1 MTTYEVEQCTRDAM
15 CICVINI
22 FNAVSVEMEGESK
35 RRTLEQLS
43 MLSKMIMSDTD
54 FKPIK

>member
-15 CICVINI
+15 CICIINI
-22 FNAVSVEMEGESK
+22 FNAVSVSDLETK
-35 RRTLEQLS
+35 PWILEQLS

-54 FKPIK
+54 FKPSM

>member
-15 CICVINI
+15 CICIINI
-22 FNAVSVEMEGESK
+22 FNAVSVSDLETK
-35 RRTLEQLS
+35 PWILEQLS

-54 FKPIK
+54 FKPTK

>member
-1 MTTYEVEQCTRDAM
+1 MATYEVEQCTRDAM

-35 RRTLEQLS
+35 RRILEQLS
-43 MLSKMIMSDTD
+43 MLAKMIMSDTD
-54 FKPIK
+54 FKPSK